1 MFRLM
6 LKNRRVKKNN
16 QFHYSSP
23 LLIPGLA
30 ILLIFLTLNVFNLSR
45 QPSVLGITT
54 SRWWPFS
61 FLKKELVEDKIE
73 AKKRFSDLPYDI
85 KVDLDK
91 IYSQSSIKSG
101 IYWRMSQVS
110 RKATTTIMA
119 ANFIN
124 QINGGILAAMQG
136 GKEAVADWIAEELA
150 KKLAS
155 DIIAEQTTEKKAEFT
170 LVLYDVAK
178 LDYAIVSKGFKAV
191 VNAGDLQVQA
201 ASWVL
206 QAEMDYIN
214 KNLSQGYQKLASI
227 DLWTGTKPLE
237 VYIIGVEGENK
248 NTGLY
253 DKGVKFYYF
262 DYSKNKYLDYFD
274 DVVAIKIEKVK
285 SEETPKET
293 TAVGGCQKINLSEGY
308 KTYFFYKSV
317 SPCAS
322 YSRSVTASR
331 FSVRCNQASAQWREH
346 YIKEVSTQGAS
357 KLKIKATLGLIDYAH
372 FFGTGV
378 KSDDYVD
385 LIALST
391 DPNPTFQGECNKS
404 VSEADWPKCGL
415 SSSHPSSLGHC
426 GVPKNSES
434 KYCDFEI
441 NISGKSK
448 IWLALRVADAW
459 LADVEGSLTNLEIC
473 PQ

>member
-1 MFRLM
+1 MPQKHKTKTDLFI
-6 LKNRRVKKNN
+6 
-16 QFHYSSP
+16 S
-23 LLIPGLA
+23 GLA
-30 ILLIFLTLNVFNLSR
+30 ILVIFLTLTITSPDR
-45 QPSVLGITT
+45 QSSVLGITT
-54 SRWWPFS
+54 KGWWPFS
-61 FLKKELVEDKIE
+61 SVKKDLLEDKIE
-73 AKKRFSDLPYDI
+73 AKSRFADLPYDI

-136 GKEAVADWIAEELA
+136 GKEAVADWLAEELA
-150 KKLAS
+150 KQLAS
-155 DIIAEQTTEKKAEFT
+155 SIIAGQTSEKKAEFT
-170 LVLYDVAK
+170 LVLYDAAK

-191 VNAGDLQVQA
+191 INAGDLQLQA
-201 ASWVL
+201 ASWAL

-262 DYSKNKYLDYFD
+262 DYAKNKYIDYFD
-274 DVVAIKIEKVK
+274 DVVAVKIEKVK
-285 SEETPKET
+285 SEETPKPTKIQEQIKET
-293 TAVGGCQKINLSEGY
+293 TTNTAGCQKVNLSEGY
-308 KTYFFYKSV
+308 RTYYFYKSA
-317 SPCAS
+317 SPCSS
-322 YSRSVTASR
+322 YVRSVTTSK

-346 YIKEVSTQGAS
+346 YVKEVSTQGAS
-357 KLKIKATLGLIDYAH
+357 KLKIRASLGLKDYAH

-378 KSDDYVD
+378 KSADYVD
-385 LIALST
+385 LMAFSS
-391 DPNPTFQGECNKS
+391 DPNPTFSGECNRA
-404 VSEADWPKCGL
+404 VSEADWSKCGI
-415 SSSHPSSLGHC
+415 PNTSSLGHC
-426 GVPKNSES
+426 GVPANSEGKS
-434 KYCDFEI
+434 CDF
-441 NISGKSK
+441 SVQTAGLSK
-448 IWLALRVADAW
+448 VYLVLRVADAW